1 MEEKLAK
8 LKAIIEKKKALRDA
22 HQFNFDTLEQQQKDC
37 QMQIDALTNKIA
49 ELEAEKD
56 KIRPELECYIADVA
70 ELEQAFEDITFVEPV
85 VVKQPEA
92 EEVTAE
98 PVSGINGLAL

>member
-22 HQFNFDTLEQQQKDC
+22 HQFNFDALEQQQKDC

-49 ELEAEKD
+49 ELEAEK
-56 KIRPELECYIADVA
+56 L
-70 ELEQAFEDITFVEPV
+70 
-85 VVKQPEA
+85 
-92 EEVTAE
+92 
-98 PVSGINGLAL
+98 N